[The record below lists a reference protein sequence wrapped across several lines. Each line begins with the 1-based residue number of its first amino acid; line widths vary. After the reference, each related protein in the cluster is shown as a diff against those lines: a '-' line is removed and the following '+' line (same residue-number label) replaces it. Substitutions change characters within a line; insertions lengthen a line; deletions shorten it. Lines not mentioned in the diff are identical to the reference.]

1 MNIRLVTLHLLGN
14 FSVAR
19 GGGEEGGGGQV
30 LWVVLGDQVL
40 QQIFIFASCSRSIA
54 NSK

>member
-19 GGGEEGGGGQV
+19 GGGEGGGQV

-40 QQIFIFASCSRSIA
+40 QQIFIFASCSRIIA

>member
-19 GGGEEGGGGQV
+19 GGGEGGGGQV

>member
-19 GGGEEGGGGQV
+19 GEGEGGGQV
-30 LWVVLGDQVL
+30 LWVVLGDKVL
-40 QQIFIFASCSRSIA
+40 HQIFIFASCSRSIA

>member
-19 GGGEEGGGGQV
+19 GGGRGGGLV

-40 QQIFIFASCSRSIA
+40 HQIFIFASCSRSIA